1 MSKVKN
7 KVDYNIVYF
16 WDIETSKIEV
26 DQEGEPPIQV
36 VYLSNIIEVDIN
48 NFKIIS
54 SSFQRNLDEVI
65 EYFEL
70 KSGKDR
76 EIKVYSHNLGYE
88 LEFLLRHSGASG
100 VKGEKID
107 NYNEVMESSV
117 LRDRNAPLSIY
128 LDILPFVNFRDSYAL
143 FNKSVKQ
150 LGQDLIKRGIELPKL
165 DYNYNK
171 IRLPWSKL
179 EQLDYDYNERD
190 NVIVAY
196 SIYHYLIDNNITLDK
211 IPLTF
216 TSATKRNRKKFIEG
230 RFGKSALSKLNISND
245 RVVKDY
251 KFYDMC
257 TDVYQGGLTA
267 CVPNMLGKVVKN
279 VYSADLKSDYPSQMI
294 RRYFPNYLED
304 NTYYLEGE
312 VADEFYHE
320 FLHLSD
326 LGKNKRCC
334 IKGYMGT
341 FVIQGLEIKDNRYFL
356 PLNYTHC
363 NPNPKLTYGVE
374 KVNGKIRKAEQVTVR
389 LNNVD
394 MIWLNKSYHYDN
406 IEVLELWAT
415 DRSRQLSV
423 EETSFILKNFDIKE
437 NIDKE
442 QYPLEY
448 ALSKV
453 NINSMYGVKV
463 QKPIKDRFV
472 IENGEVLVTDFNR
485 LLESEREK
493 VYNRYLDI
501 KGEGFAKGG
510 RFGGNFDIFT
520 DGIYITS
527 YARLEIIEIMEELV
541 KEGFLPVY
549 TDTDSVKFTIDVN
562 TFKKKYKISER
573 SVLKKANEVALNLFS
588 RINNDIISAN
598 ENNER
603 FIHYYNNT
611 ELEEKQ
617 YKKLLKLGIWEI
629 ESIDKIGN
637 ISPYPF
643 FKTLGAKKY
652 SYIDNGK
659 IKTTIAGCSKN
670 VSSYIEKYAI
680 ENSLKMEDALNE
692 IFDVGTLFDVTAS
705 GRTCAIKER
714 RTREECKNLT
724 YKGRLLNSYGG
735 IVIDNVT
742 YFLNIGEED
751 AITLGEKREIKPI
764 REINSRGELKYYEY
778 EAE

>member
-1 MSKVKN
+1 MGKRKN

-16 WDIETSKIEV
+16 WDIETSKIDV
-26 DQEGEPPIQV
+26 DQVGEPPIQV
-36 VYLSNIIEVDIN
+36 VYLSNILEVDIN

-54 SSFQRNLDEVI
+54 STFQRNLDEVI

-100 VKGEKID
+100 VKGGKID
-107 NYNEVMESSV
+107 TYNEVMESSV

-196 SIYHYLIDNNITLDK
+196 SIYHYLLDNNITLDK

-216 TSATKRNRKKFIEG
+216 TSATKRNRKKFIED

-279 VYSADLKSDYPSQMI
+279 VYSADLKSDYPSQMV

-312 VADEFYHE
+312 TADEFYHE

-356 PLNYTHC
+356 PLNYAHC
-363 NPNPKLTYGVE
+363 NPNPKFTFGIE
-374 KVNGKIRKAEQVTVR
+374 KVNGKVRKAEQVTVR
-389 LNNVD
+389 LNDVD
-394 MIWLNKSYHYDN
+394 MTWLNKSYYYDN

-423 EETSFILKNFDIKE
+423 EETSFILKNFDTKE
-437 NIDKE
+437 NINKD

-485 LLESEREK
+485 LLENEREK

-501 KGEGFAKGG
+501 KGEGFLKGG

-527 YARLEIIEIMEELV
+527 FARLEIIEIMEELV
-541 KEGFLPVY
+541 REGFLPVY

-562 TFKKKYKISER
+562 TFKKKYKIMEK
-573 SVLKKANEVALNLFS
+573 SVIKKANEVALSLFS
-588 RINNDIISAN
+588 RINSNIISTN
-598 ENNER
+598 KNNER

-611 ELEEKQ
+611 EIEERQ
-617 YKKLLKLGIWEI
+617 YNKLLKLGIWEI
-629 ESIDKIGN
+629 ESLDKEGN

-652 SYIDNGK
+652 CYIDNGK

-680 ENSLKMEDALNE
+680 ENNQKMEDVLNE

-751 AITLGEKREIKPI
+751 ALTLGEKREIKPI
-764 REINSRGELKYYEY
+764 REINRKGELKYYEY
-778 EAE
+778 KTE

>member
-1 MSKVKN
+1 MGKRKN

-16 WDIETSKIEV
+16 WDIETSKIDV
-26 DQEGEPPIQV
+26 DQVGEPPIQV
-36 VYLSNIIEVDIN
+36 VYLSNILEVDIN

-54 SSFQRNLDEVI
+54 STFQRNLDEVI

-100 VKGEKID
+100 VKGGKID
-107 NYNEVMESSV
+107 TYNEVMESSV

-179 EQLDYDYNERD
+179 EQLDYNYNERD

-196 SIYHYLIDNNITLDK
+196 SIYHYLLDNNITLDK

-216 TSATKRNRKKFIEG
+216 TSATKRNRKKFIED

-279 VYSADLKSDYPSQMI
+279 VYSADLKSDYPSQMV

-312 VADEFYHE
+312 RADEFYHE

-363 NPNPKLTYGVE
+363 NPNPKLTFGVE

-423 EETSFILKNFDIKE
+423 EETSFILKNFDTKE
-437 NIDKE
+437 NINKD

-485 LLESEREK
+485 LLENEREK

-501 KGEGFAKGG
+501 KGEGFLKGG

-527 YARLEIIEIMEELV
+527 FARLEIIEIMEELV
-541 KEGFLPVY
+541 REGFLPVY

-562 TFKKKYKISER
+562 TFKKKYKIMEK
-573 SVLKKANEVALNLFS
+573 SVIKKANEVALSLFS
-588 RINNDIISAN
+588 RINSNIISTN
-598 ENNER
+598 KNNER

-611 ELEEKQ
+611 EIEERQ
-617 YKKLLKLGIWEI
+617 YNKLLKLGIWEI
-629 ESIDKIGN
+629 ESLDKEGN

-652 SYIDNGK
+652 CYIDNGK

-680 ENSLKMEDALNE
+680 ENNQKMEDVLNE

-751 AITLGEKREIKPI
+751 VLTLGEKREIKPI
-764 REINSRGELKYYEY
+764 REINRKGELKYYEY
-778 EAE
+778 KTE

>member
-1 MSKVKN
+1 MGKRKN

-16 WDIETSKIEV
+16 WDIETSKIDV
-26 DQEGEPPIQV
+26 DQVGEPPIQV
-36 VYLSNIIEVDIN
+36 VYLSNILEVDIN
-48 NFKIIS
+48 NFKIIFS
-54 SSFQRNLDEVI
+54 TFQRNLDEVI

-100 VKGEKID
+100 VKGGKID
-107 NYNEVMESSV
+107 TYNEVMESSV

-196 SIYHYLIDNNITLDK
+196 SIYHYLLDNNITLDK

-216 TSATKRNRKKFIEG
+216 TSATKRNRKKFIED

-279 VYSADLKSDYPSQMI
+279 VYSADLKSDYPSQMV

-312 VADEFYHE
+312 TADEFYHE

-356 PLNYTHC
+356 PLNYAHC
-363 NPNPKLTYGVE
+363 NPNPKFTFGIE
-374 KVNGKIRKAEQVTVR
+374 KVNGKVRKAEQVTVR
-389 LNNVD
+389 LNDVD
-394 MIWLNKSYHYDN
+394 MTWLNKSYYYDN

-423 EETSFILKNFDIKE
+423 EETSFILKNFDTKE
-437 NIDKE
+437 NINKD

-485 LLESEREK
+485 LLENEREK

-501 KGEGFAKGG
+501 KGEGFLKGG

-527 YARLEIIEIMEELV
+527 FARLEIIEIMEELV
-541 KEGFLPVY
+541 REGFLPVY

-562 TFKKKYKISER
+562 TFKKKYKIMEK
-573 SVLKKANEVALNLFS
+573 SVIKKANEVALSLFS
-588 RINNDIISAN
+588 RINSNIISTN
-598 ENNER
+598 KNNER

-611 ELEEKQ
+611 EIEERQ
-617 YKKLLKLGIWEI
+617 YNKLLKLGIWEI
-629 ESIDKIGN
+629 ESLDKEGN

-652 SYIDNGK
+652 CYIDNGK

-680 ENSLKMEDALNE
+680 ENNQKMEDVLNE

-751 AITLGEKREIKPI
+751 ALTLGEKREIKPI
-764 REINSRGELKYYEY
+764 REINRKGELKYYEY
-778 EAE
+778 KTE